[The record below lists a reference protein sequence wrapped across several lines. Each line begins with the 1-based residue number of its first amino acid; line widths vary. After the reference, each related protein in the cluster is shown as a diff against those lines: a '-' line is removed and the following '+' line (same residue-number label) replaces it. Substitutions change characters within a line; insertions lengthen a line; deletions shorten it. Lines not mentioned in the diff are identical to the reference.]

1 MSKPWAASSL
11 AAAPPGGHQS
21 ELKVQLP
28 DVILM
33 FYLQKQH
40 TKHCKHFILR
50 RVVSALEKT
59 RSYRNIQL
67 FNYRLPHTALL
78 GLTANWK

>member
-1 MSKPWAASSL
+1 M
-11 AAAPPGGHQS
+11 
-21 ELKVQLP
+21 
-28 DVILM
+28 
-33 FYLQKQH
+33 
-40 TKHCKHFILR
+40 
-50 RVVSALEKT
+50 SALEKT